1 MEHEAPLP
9 AVATVQESVLDPYD
23 HHRPLDEWDPDAT
36 HAQLRRSCPVAHTSA
51 HGGYWVVTSHDL
63 VRRCGRDPEAFSSE
77 HDLDGSRFGREF
89 GGIAIPPQ
97 GRYRGI
103 PSEIDGTAFHE
114 YRRLL
119 LPWFTPAATAR
130 WLPVIRAITADRLE
144 RHLASGQIDL
154 VLDLANPVPA
164 MVTMMLVGLEADE
177 WDRFAGPLHSLVF
190 APPQSPSWLAALEGI
205 GHLRVALLD
214 LVTLRRHKPAEDV
227 ASAVVAAEI
236 GGEAVSDA
244 DAVNVLFAIVAGG
257 VDTTTALIANSLFWL
272 SAHPDVRRRL
282 IGDQDLRPS
291 AREEF
296 LRVFSPAPATA
307 RTATG
312 TVQLDGQRLE
322 RGERLLLSWAAANRD
337 PAVFD
342 EPDGVDV
349 TRDTRSHVAFGF
361 GPHRCIGAP
370 LARATFD
377 CVLDAVLDT
386 IGDYEVDVAGAAR
399 YPRTGAVN
407 GWERLPARFSAR
419 AE

>member
-1 MEHEAPLP
+1 MEHEEPPPSVPTERLP
-9 AVATVQESVLDPYD
+9 APDAYD
-23 HHRPLDEWDPDAT
+23 HHRPLDEWDPDSM
-36 HAQLRRSCPVAHTSA
+36 HARLRSSCPVAHTPA

-63 VRRCGRDPEAFSSE
+63 VRQCGRDPEAFSSE
-77 HDLDGSRFGREF
+77 HDLDGFRLGREF

-103 PSEIDGTAFHE
+103 PSEIDGSAFHG

-119 LPWFTPAATAR
+119 LPWFTPAATQR
-130 WLPVIRAITADRLE
+130 WVPVIRAITAERIDRHRE
-144 RHLASGQIDL
+144 SGTIDL

-164 MVTMMLVGLEADE
+164 MVTMMLVGLEAGE
-177 WDRFAGPLHSLVF
+177 WEKFAGPLHSLVF
-190 APPQSPSWLAALEGI
+190 APPNSSSWLAALDGI
-205 GHLRVALLD
+205 SHLRAALLD
-214 LVTLRRHKPAEDV
+214 LVHSRRELPAEDV

-236 GGEAVSDA
+236 DGDPVSDA

-272 SAHPDVRRRL
+272 SEHPDVRSQL
-282 IGDQDLRPS
+282 LGDPDLRRS

-312 TVQLDGQRLE
+312 SVHVGGQDLE

-342 EPDGVDV
+342 EPDRVDV
-349 TRDTRSHVAFGF
+349 ARDARPHVAFGF

-370 LARATFD
+370 LARVTFD
-377 CVLDAVLDT
+377 GVLDGVLGT
-386 IGDYEVDVAGAAR
+386 IGDYVVDVAQAVR
-399 YPRTGAVN
+399 YPRVGAVN
-407 GWERLPARFSAR
+407 GWEQMPARFSSPKP
-419 AE
+419 

>member
-1 MEHEAPLP
+1 ME
-9 AVATVQESVLDPYD
+9 QEVYD
-23 HHRPLDEWDPDAT
+23 HHRPLDEWDPEST
-36 HAQLRRSCPVAHTSA
+36 HARLRRSCPVAHTPA

-63 VRRCGRDPEAFSSE
+63 VRRCGRDPDAFSSE
-77 HDLDGSRFGREF
+77 HDLDGSRSGQEF

-103 PSEIDGTAFHE
+103 PSEIDGAVFHE

-130 WLPVIRAITADRLE
+130 WLPVISAITGERIA

-164 MVTMMLVGLEADE
+164 MVTMMLVGLEADQWE
-177 WDRFAGPLHSLVF
+177 RFAGPLHSLVF
-190 APPQSPSWLAALEGI
+190 APPQSSSWLEALEGI
-205 GHLRVALLD
+205 AHLREALLD
-214 LVTLRRHKPAEDV
+214 LVLLRRRSAAADV
-227 ASAVVAAEI
+227 ASAVVAADI
-236 GGEAVSDA
+236 DGGPVSDA

-282 IGDQDLRPS
+282 IGDRDLRPS

-296 LRVFSPAPATA
+296 LRVFSPAPGTA

-312 TVQLDGQRLE
+312 SVQVGGQDLR

-342 EPDGVDV
+342 EPDRVEV
-349 TRDTRSHVAFGF
+349 TRDARPHVAFGF
-361 GPHRCIGAP
+361 GPHRCIGAA

-377 CVLDAVLDT
+377 GVLDAVLDT
-386 IGDYEVDVAGAAR
+386 IGDYVVDVEKASR
-399 YPRTGAVN
+399 YPRVGAVN
-407 GWERLPARFSAR
+407 GWERLPARFSPR
-419 AE
+419 KG

>member
-1 MEHEAPLP
+1 MEDEAPP
-9 AVATVQESVLDPYD
+9 TSVATDLSPAYDVYD
-23 HHRPLDEWDPDAT
+23 HHRPLDEWDPAST
-36 HAQLRRSCPVAHTSA
+36 HAQLRRSCPVAHTPA
-51 HGGYWVVTSHDL
+51 HGGYWVITSHDL
-63 VRRCGRDPEAFSSE
+63 VRRCGRDPDAFSSE
-77 HDLDGSRFGREF
+77 HDLDGSRMGREF

-103 PSEIDGTAFHE
+103 PSEIDGTVFHE

-119 LPWFTPAATAR
+119 LPWFTPAATTR
-130 WLPVIRAITADRLE
+130 WLAVIRAIAAERIE

-164 MVTMMLVGLEADE
+164 MVTMMLVGLEADQWE
-177 WDRFAGPLHSLVF
+177 RFAGPLHSLVF
-190 APPQSPSWLAALEGI
+190 APPHSSSWLAALEGI
-205 GHLRVALLD
+205 GHLREALLE
-214 LVTLRRHKPAEDV
+214 LVLLRRRSPAEDL
-227 ASAVVAAEI
+227 ASAVVEAEI
-236 GGEAVSDA
+236 EGAPVSDA
-244 DAVNVLFAIVAGG
+244 DAVNVLFAVVAGG

-272 SAHPDVRRRL
+272 SEHSDVRRHL
-282 IGDQDLRPS
+282 IGDPSLRPS

-312 TVQLDGQRLE
+312 SVHVGGQDLV

-342 EPDGVDV
+342 EPDRVDV
-349 TRDTRSHVAFGF
+349 TRDARPHVAFGF

-377 CVLDAVLDT
+377 GVLDSVLDT
-386 IGDYEVDVAGAAR
+386 IGDYVVDVARATR
-399 YPRTGAVN
+399 YPRVGAVN
-407 GWERLPARFSAR
+407 GWERLPARFSSQG
-419 AE
+419 